1 MKHPGR
7 QNQRERSSRSVGRRE
22 RGHAS
27 DPLLILITTL
37 VLLTAAGLIAVGMP
51 QALEIAA
58 NHAYG
63 STVIPTDQYRIE
75 NDDEG
80 EAESGKQTEPFIA
93 DDIRTVGVMH
103 AYADVFCPIEC

>member
-1 MKHPGR
+1 MKHLGTR
-7 QNQRERSSRSVGRRE
+7 NQHERSSRSVGRRE

-51 QALEIAA
+51 QALEIAS
-58 NHAYG
+58 HAYG
-63 STVIPTDQYRIE
+63 STAIPTEQYPTDDNDQ
-75 NDDEG
+75 G
-80 EAESGKQTEPFIA
+80 QAASGTQPEPFIA